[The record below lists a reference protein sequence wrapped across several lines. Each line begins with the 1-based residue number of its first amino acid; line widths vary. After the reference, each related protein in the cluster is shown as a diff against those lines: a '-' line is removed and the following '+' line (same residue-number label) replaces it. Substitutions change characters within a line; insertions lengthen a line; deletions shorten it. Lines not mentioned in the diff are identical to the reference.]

1 VRARKQIG
9 PAIAGITSDSMP
21 SWRAPGAYAVSAY
34 ANVTSRDSSAPLAGA
49 APRVTAVIHVEAGVP
64 EIINT
69 PPVTVREHS

>member
-1 VRARKQIG
+1 
-9 PAIAGITSDSMP
+9 MP

-69 PPVTVREHS
+69 PPVTIGQGTFLKMVSVGWTSGQVPTAP